1 MIRLRLLGGAELHG
15 PDGAE
20 ITDVLN
26 QPKRFALLALLAASP
41 GARLYRR
48 DSLLALFWPEL
59 DDERA
64 RAALRRALHFLR
76 RYVGADVVRTRGE
89 EVGVAPDACWCDVA
103 ACDAALAEGELER
116 ALELYR
122 GDLLEGFHVPSAPG
136 FERWLDETRERLRRA
151 VADGAWRL
159 AEQEESAGRPASAA
173 RWARRAVTL
182 QPDDEAGLRRL
193 LVLLDRSGDR
203 AAALQ
208 VYDEFARR
216 LASDMELT
224 PSPDTA
230 ALVAGLRAPT
240 RLAGQPAGAAPAA
253 PPSPNRVA
261 IFPFVVRGRPELEYL
276 REGMVDLLG
285 TKLDGAGDVRTV
297 DPHATLA
304 HAAPFGRD
312 GLPPAQARAVA
323 ERLGAGAFM
332 LGSIVAA
339 EPQLLVRATLYETRG
354 DGEVRVDAEAGAE
367 GEIFAAVD
375 ELVRRLLASRTTSLG
390 SHLARL
396 GAMTT
401 ESLPAIKTYLEGE
414 RALRQ
419 GRATD
424 ARRAYERAVDAD
436 PRFALALYRLGAALL
451 AGGAPEPARAATAR
465 ATAASRDLTAH
476 TRQLLSA
483 QAAWLDGDVALAE
496 RRCTTV
502 LQERPDDVEAWYR
515 LGTVLLDGGPF
526 RGRSPADAQPAF
538 EQTCTFDPRHAAAVA
553 GLARLA
559 AVAGD
564 PGAAAELASRYLALS
579 PDGDDALAMHVLRT
593 RPEADPI
600 GAIERAPARA
610 AGLAGVLADL
620 GCVVPDLRAA
630 LDDVR
635 RLSALPA
642 ARGLGPL
649 PALVTAHLAA
659 AVGDAPAQRR
669 ALDAAAAQQPWV
681 ALVHEAFL
689 ATRPGGVTDADALA
703 RLRDRLAGHPAT
715 PGAAGRPALDPH
727 ETVREPLRL
736 YLLGLVHAAAGVP
749 ADAERC
755 AAHCESAAAPEWATS
770 LPTTLARGVRARVQ
784 VETGNPA
791 AACEILEG
799 LPLGPWMHLA
809 PASPCFALTHERFLY
824 GQALRAASRTEEA
837 RGWLAGIGTRC
848 PFDVTLRAD
857 ARALTAARA

>member
-15 PDGAE
+15 SDGSE
-20 ITDVLN
+20 ITEVLN

-64 RAALRRALHFLR
+64 RAALRRSLHFLR
-76 RYVGADVVRTRGE
+76 RHVGADVVRTRGE

-103 ACDAALAEGELER
+103 ACEAALAAGEVER
-116 ALELYR
+116 ALDLYR
-122 GDLLEGFHVPSAPG
+122 GDLLDGFHVPSAPG
-136 FERWLDETRERLRRA
+136 FEHWLGDTRERLRRTA
-151 VADGAWRL
+151 AEGAWRL
-159 AEQEESAGRPASAA
+159 AEQEETAGHPANAA
-173 RWARRAVTL
+173 RWARRAAAL

-216 LASDMELT
+216 LAADMELT
-224 PSPDTA
+224 PSPETT
-230 ALVAGLRAPT
+230 ALVAALRAPDARST
-240 RLAGQPAGAAPAA
+240 GVDAPAA
-253 PPSPNRVA
+253 PSPNRVV
-261 IFPFVVRGRPELEYL
+261 IFPFAVRGRPELDYL

-304 HAAPFGRD
+304 QAAPFGRE

-339 EPQLLVRATLYETRG
+339 ESRLLVRATLYETRG
-354 DGEVRVDAEAGAE
+354 DGEVRVDAEAAAE

-375 ELVRRLLASRTTSLG
+375 ELVRRLLATRTTSLG

-401 ESLPAIKTYLEGE
+401 ESLPAIKAYLEGE

-419 GRATD
+419 GRATA
-424 ARRAYERAVDAD
+424 ARRAYERAVEAD
-436 PRFALALYRLGAALL
+436 PRFSLALYRLGAALL
-451 AGGAPEPARAATAR
+451 AGGAPEPARVATAR
-465 ATAASRDLTAH
+465 ATAESRHLTAH
-476 TRQLLSA
+476 TRQLLAA
-483 QAAWLDGDVALAE
+483 QAAWLDGDLALAE

-515 LGTVLLDGGPF
+515 LGTVLLDGAPF
-526 RGRSPADAQPAF
+526 RGRSPADARPAF

-559 AVAGD
+559 AVDGD
-564 PGAAAELASRYLALS
+564 PPTAARFAARYLTLS
-579 PDGDDALAMHVLRT
+579 PDGDDALSMQVLGT
-593 RPEADPI
+593 RAEADPI

-620 GCVVPDLRAA
+620 PCVVPDLGVAVDA
-630 LDDVR
+630 VR
-635 RLSALPA
+635 RLAALPA
-642 ARGLGPL
+642 ARGLGPFPTL
-649 PALVTAHLAA
+649 LTAHLAA
-659 AVGDAPAQRR
+659 AAGDTTTQHH

-681 ALVHEAFL
+681 ALVHETFL
-689 ATRPGGVTDADALA
+689 ATRPGRVAETGALG
-703 RLRDRLAGHPAT
+703 RLRDRLAASGPAAHV
-715 PGAAGRPALDPH
+715 GAGRPGLDPH
-727 ETVREPLRL
+727 EAAREPLRQ
-736 YLLGLVHAAAGVP
+736 YLLGVVHAVAGAP
-749 ADAERC
+749 EDAEHC
-755 AAHCESAAAPEWATS
+755 AHHCEGAAAPEWAAS
-770 LPTTLARGVRARVQ
+770 LPATLARGVRARVQ
-784 VETGNPA
+784 VEAGNPA
-791 AACEILEG
+791 AACALLDA
-799 LPLGPWMHLA
+799 LPLGPWMHFA

-824 GQALRAASRTEEA
+824 GQALVATSRSGEA
-837 RGWLAGIGTRC
+837 QGWLAGIGTRS
-848 PFDVTLRAD
+848 PFDVSLRAD
-857 ARALTAARA
+857 ARALTAILA